1 MHTTAAR
8 PLAVMLTTLAVATP
22 AHAAD
27 FSVDE
32 DTQLSIYGTLEPKII
47 TETDANGDDSTE
59 LADEDST
66 LGFRAEHGLRADL
79 VAFGQVE
86 LELSSDEP
94 DSGFGGQ
101 DSAFAGL
108 EGGFGKVKAGHF
120 DNVYED
126 LIIDA
131 TEVAEDAEITD
142 EAVASEDNMIAYY
155 SPSFGGFH
163 FRTQVRIQGQS
174 ELEDNT
180 ALNDANNEVGIA
192 AAGGYTGERFGV
204 YAGFDDRGAEV
215 VADRDANGT
224 QVGDKISD
232 SETYGVA
239 ATVEAPTP
247 PLTTPRAPGRPRL
260 ANSVVDAV
268 QVRLLL
274 FVTTTE
280 TSGLS
285 AAAYTFTLPSPRGGH
300 RIDHLDRFV
309 GFRVRWCRVFRSE
322 VSTRSASNEPGATT
336 GNPADPWN
344 GITKRSRPGITSQLL
359 LVRLEYTPPCPTRK
373 RRSPNPRRAR
383 YVGCKRA

>member
-1 MHTTAAR
+1 MRTTAAR

-32 DTQLSIYGTLEPKII
+32 DTQLSIYGSLEPKII

-86 LELSSDEP
+86 LEFSSDEP

-215 VADRDANGT
+215 VDDFDANGN
-224 QVGDKISD
+224 QVGEKISN

-239 ATVEAPTP
+239 ATVDLAPVELAAKFARQDNPDNDPDGDSTSFSALRGTLSYSRGSVYGAVQEVSP
-247 PLTTPRAPGRPRL
+247 DNGDDRTEVTLGADYDVL
-260 ANSVVDAV
+260 AN
-268 QVRLLL
+268 
-274 FVTTTE
+274 VTLWSE
-280 TSGLS
+280 LGRFDQANDEGDNLMVGAILS
-285 AAAYTFTLPSPRGGH
+285 F
-300 RIDHLDRFV
+300 
-309 GFRVRWCRVFRSE
+309 
-322 VSTRSASNEPGATT
+322 
-336 GNPADPWN
+336 
-344 GITKRSRPGITSQLL
+344 
-359 LVRLEYTPPCPTRK
+359 
-373 RRSPNPRRAR
+373 
-383 YVGCKRA
+383 